1 MKILEVPIFNEDGSV
16 KFTQYVSPEEAQH
29 LLQFA
34 INFLAATGM
43 NVKMMIANSTADP
56 EDADYNGELN
66 D

>member
-1 MKILEVPIFNEDGSV
+1 MKILEVPIFNDDGSI

-43 NVKMMIANSTADP
+43 NVKMMIAKGDEPDIETS
-56 EDADYNGELN
+56 EGFN